1 MTPIF
6 GRRGRA
12 ITAET
17 RLDGGGLHAKEGS
30 LLGVKWPHVTTSI
43 DRALRIFDARRAAG
57 WPSAELQL
65 VLQVC
70 PSGTGYVK
78 WKKDRERMMRRSSGK
93 YGTGGWPG
101 RLADGRIGVL
111 LAPYPAGRVGP
122 ALAGAKLGAAP
133 VFGAIRVRRDGE
145 AELGAAALLRDWMH
159 NAGDEVALVPAP
171 PVLEHIRGARVHSR
185 EPFDLALDWPLPPP
199 DGL

>member
-6 GRRGRA
+6 GRRGRV
-12 ITAET
+12 ITTAT
-17 RLDGGGLHAKEGS
+17 PLDGGGLHAKEGS
-30 LLGVKWPHVTTSI
+30 LIGVKWPQLTTSI
-43 DRALRIFDARRAAG
+43 NRALRIFDARRAAG
-57 WPSAELQL
+57 WPIVELQL

-78 WKKDRERMMRRSSGK
+78 WKKDRERMMRRSSGR
-93 YGTGGWPG
+93 YGTGGWPD
-101 RLADGRIGVL
+101 RMADGMVGVF

-133 VFGAIRVRRDGE
+133 VFGAIRVTRDGE
-145 AELGAAALLRDWMH
+145 AELGAAALLRDWLH
-159 NAGDEVALVPAP
+159 NAGDDLALVLAP
-171 PVLEHIRGARVHSR
+171 PVLEHIRGARVLTR
-185 EPFDLALDWPLPPP
+185 EPFDLELDWPLPPP